1 MIRVVCVFSA
11 AARQSMSISIQLE
24 EGTNVMQALQVFKT
38 ALTKACSDSGHLL
51 AIQAS
56 LNESTGQGIWGRKVT
71 LTHVLQD
78 GDRLE
83 IYRPL
88 QVDPKLARKQ
98 RFKRQG
104 KGRTGLFA
112 RRRVGAVAGY

>member
-1 MIRVVCVFSA
+1 MQVTCLYSPGPRHILQVTLHLA
-11 AARQSMSISIQLE
+11 DGA
-24 EGTNVMQALQVFKT
+24 TVMDALQILQTHAQFDTLPEPQHV
-38 ALTKACSDSGHLL
+38 
-51 AIQAS
+51 
-56 LNESTGQGIWGRKVT
+56 GIWGRKALPTAT
-71 LTHVLQD
+71 LKE

-88 QVDPKLARKQ
+88 LVDPQFARKQ

>member
-1 MIRVVCVFSA
+1 MMQIQCLFSPS
-11 AARQSMSISIQLE
+11 ARQLIDLSLTLP
-24 EGTNVMQALQVFKT
+24 EGCTVFDAVQCLKLRPELHDHLQVLETSFEDERG
-38 ALTKACSDSGHLL
+38 L
-51 AIQAS
+51 
-56 LNESTGQGIWGRKVT
+56 GIWGRIVQRTSALKP
-71 LTHVLQD
+71 

-88 QVDPKLARKQ
+88 LVDPKMARKK
-98 RFKRQG
+98 RFKGQG

>member
-1 MIRVVCVFSA
+1 MQIQCLYSPS
-11 AARQSMSISIQLE
+11 ARQLIDLRLTLP
-24 EGTNVMQALQVFKT
+24 EGCTVF
-38 ALTKACSDSGHLL
+38 D
-51 AIQAS
+51 AIQS
-56 LNESTGQGIWGRKVT
+56 LKSCPELHDHLKDLETAFEDARGLGIWGRIVQRTAALKT
-71 LTHVLQD
+71 

-88 QVDPKLARKQ
+88 LVDPKIARKK
-98 RFKRQG
+98 RFKGQG

>member
-1 MIRVVCVFSA
+1 MIQVQCFFSPA
-11 AARQSMSISIQLE
+11 PR
-24 EGTNVMQALQVFKT
+24 GVLQVNLSLPQGSLVKD
-38 ALTKACSDSGHLL
+38 ALTRLQKSPEWLSC
-51 AIQAS
+51 QS
-56 LNESTGQGIWGRKVT
+56 LGALGTDTPLKWGIWGRMVSAS
-71 LTHVLQD
+71 HVLKE

-88 QVDPKLARKQ
+88 LVDPKLARKQ

-112 RRRVGAVAGY
+112 RRRIGAVAGY

>member
-1 MIRVVCVFSA
+1 MMQIQCLYSPS
-11 AARQSMSISIQLE
+11 ARQLIDLRLTLP
-24 EGTNVMQALQVFKT
+24 EGCTVF
-38 ALTKACSDSGHLL
+38 D
-51 AIQAS
+51 AIQS
-56 LNESTGQGIWGRKVT
+56 LKSCPELHDHLKDLETAFEDARGLGIWGRIVQRTAALKT
-71 LTHVLQD
+71 

-88 QVDPKLARKQ
+88 LVDPKIARKK
-98 RFKRQG
+98 RFKGQG